1 MARIEKKL
9 NRQIKKYLTEG
20 NDFSEDVS
28 LLRNYLIGQE
38 DAPEESLKILSG
50 FSDFFSAVAE
60 TYRQY
65 EDKNKMALRTLDISS
80 QELNGV
86 NRRLEF
92 LNNSMKA
99 ILESLGPALLF
110 FNSEGICSPVFSKS
124 CFDLL
129 ECDPGEQLIWD
140 VLKIEGD
147 DIAAF
152 QSLISFC
159 FNNESAMSFENI
171 FQMAPEAFSHSGGKI
186 IKLNYRP
193 IYNIAGEIQDVLV
206 IVTDET
212 QEDQFQKLVEERERY
227 SEKIIRLVS
236 TKSSYIQTLGN
247 IEKYFID
254 THDTTFR
261 SETSLSSIKEQM
273 HTLKGV
279 SGSFYMES
287 LAEII
292 HGIEDEIYDGT
303 LDLDTA
309 KQIIEEKVPSIQT
322 SLNEEI
328 EFATFILGDSFNHK
342 EQAREISNTALNEFH
357 RFLKQEQHNDL
368 AHKFFE
374 DFMTVPVFEALKIL
388 DFHLQ
393 ESAKKS
399 GKKVKPCRF
408 TGDNVLIPTYKFDD
422 IIESFIHLVRNAM
435 DHGIEQPQERL
446 KAQKEEEGL
455 VTVNV
460 QAIEKNGNSW
470 MKISFQDDGRGIQTE
485 TIKKKLQILG
495 MDVESLSDTDVQ
507 QYIFNE
513 NLSSRDMATMLSG
526 RGIGLSVVKQ
536 KIDDLNGNI
545 DVESCHNKG
554 CTFIIELELS

>member
-20 NDFSEDVS
+20 KDFSEDVS
-28 LLRNYLIGQE
+28 LLQNYLTRQD
-38 DAPEESLKILSG
+38 DAPEESLRILSG
-50 FSDFFSAVAE
+50 LPDFFSAIAE

-65 EDKNKMALRTLDISS
+65 EDKNKMALRNLDISS
-80 QELNGV
+80 QELNGA

-129 ECDPGEQLIWD
+129 ECDPGKQLIWD

-147 DIAAF
+147 DISAF

-171 FQMAPEAFSHSGGKI
+171 FQMAPEAFSHSDGKI
-186 IKLNYRP
+186 IKLDYRP

-206 IVTDET
+206 IATDET

-236 TKSSYIQTLGN
+236 TKNAYIQTLGN
-247 IEKYFID
+247 IEQYFID

-279 SGSFYMES
+279 SGSFYMEDI
-287 LAEII
+287 AEII

-309 KQIIEEKVPSIQT
+309 KQIIEKKVPSIQT
-322 SLNEEI
+322 SLDEEI
-328 EFATFILGDSFNHK
+328 EFATFILGESFNHK
-342 EQAREISNTALNEFH
+342 EQTREISNTALSEFY
-357 RFLKQEQHNDL
+357 RFLKLEKHDDI

-393 ESAKKS
+393 EAAKNA

-408 TGDNVLIPTYKFDD
+408 TGDNVLIPTHKFDD

-435 DHGIEQPQERL
+435 DHGIESPQERL
-446 KAQKEEEGL
+446 RAQKEEDGL
-455 VTVNV
+455 VTVDV
-460 QAIEKNGNSW
+460 RAIEKDGNSW
-470 MKISFQDDGRGIQTE
+470 MRISFQDDGRGIQIE
-485 TIKKKLQILG
+485 TIKKKLQMSGI
-495 MDVESLSDTDVQ
+495 DVESLSDADVQ

-513 NLSSRDMATMLSG
+513 NLSSRDTATMLSG
-526 RGIGLSVVKQ
+526 RGIGLAVVKQ

-545 DVESCHNKG
+545 YVESCHNKG